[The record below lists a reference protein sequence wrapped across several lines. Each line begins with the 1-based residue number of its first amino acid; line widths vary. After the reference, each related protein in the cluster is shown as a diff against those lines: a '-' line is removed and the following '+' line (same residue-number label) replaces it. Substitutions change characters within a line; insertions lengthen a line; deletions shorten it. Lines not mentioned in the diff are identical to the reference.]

1 MVTSYEYD
9 SGATSDATIENASS
23 GTNTISPSV
32 GSITASAASKGTTVS
47 GTTTVKSQAV
57 TWSGG
62 GSKSASGTMYIYQ
75 AANEVVVRNNFII
88 TSFSYPNI
96 VYSGGTVTPA
106 ATTVEYD
113 AYYTSGATQTGYG
126 LPPGGTLGYMS
137 VSLPSGFSVN
147 STTGV
152 VTAGAN
158 SSTSTRSATIRA
170 RVQYD
175 GSIVAS
181 KDATVTQAGVPG
193 PTRVNISINNPQL
206 TGDEVV
212 IAFSPAC
219 YDTLTILVMGY
230 LQDGSLYSVYRNV
243 GGGITED
250 RFYPNGA
257 WADSASIENIDGE
270 GIPPVTKTRGIYYW

>member
-96 VYSGGTVTPA
+96 VYSGGTVTPT

-137 VSLPSGFSVN
+137 VSLPSGFSLN

-206 TGDEVV
+206 TGGEVV

>member
-1 MVTSYEYD
+1 
-9 SGATSDATIENASS
+9 
-23 GTNTISPSV
+23 
-32 GSITASAASKGTTVS
+32 
-47 GTTTVKSQAV
+47 
-57 TWSGG
+57 
-62 GSKSASGTMYIYQ
+62 MYIYQ
-75 AANEVVVRNNFII
+75 AANEVVVRNNFIV

-96 VYSGGTVTPA
+96 VYSGGTVTPT

-137 VSLPSGFSVN
+137 VSLPSGFSLN

-206 TGDEVV
+206 TGGEVV

-257 WADSASIENIDGE
+257 LADSASIENVDGE
-270 GIPPVTKTRGIYYW
+270 ATPPVTKTRGIYYW